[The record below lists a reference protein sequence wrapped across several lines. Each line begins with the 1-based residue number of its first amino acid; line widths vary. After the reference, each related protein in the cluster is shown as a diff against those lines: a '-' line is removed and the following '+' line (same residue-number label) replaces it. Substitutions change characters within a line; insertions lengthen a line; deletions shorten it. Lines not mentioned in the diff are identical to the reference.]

1 MVFTMQDFN
10 ELSRAQLQELAGN
23 QAAALAVKD
32 EKLAEQSKEVLRRD
46 DVIQQL
52 EAKIEE
58 LEKDYLKLWKERFDA
73 KSERYIEDPNQLKLD
88 YGDTDE
94 AADAAEGLAD
104 ALEEQEIEIPEHK
117 RRKRKKRNESLPAHL
132 PRIVSVVD
140 AEDADKACPEHG
152 EKKLLPEAMWDVLE
166 KLVYVPPSL
175 YVEVK
180 KYQKYACDG
189 QPACGIA
196 SAERPVGIV
205 EGDKYD
211 TSVATEILVSKYGYH
226 LPIYR
231 QQDKFAGTGW
241 TPSRSTMLNI
251 LVNCYFLIQP
261 LLDYFKRIV
270 MTDPIV
276 ACDDTGVTL
285 LYPKVPP
292 DFDLDDPKQKRM
304 AEVFTEALENN
315 KPSIRAKMWAYRG
328 NSIKL
333 NVFDFTVSRHRDGPD
348 SFFEGYQGTILG
360 DCWHGFGAIAA
371 ESDGAI
377 VRAACNSHARRKF
390 EDAMDYPKDRRRWM
404 KWYQELFDIETRGKP
419 LSDEERLQLRQTEAK
434 AIWAQMQE
442 ELDTIDQRT
451 QQVVLP
457 KSDLR
462 KALNYLRNH
471 WTELT
476 RYLDD
481 PQLPIDNNLCEQLM
495 KQIAVGRKNWLF
507 CGSVAGGQRAAG
519 FFTLVSSA
527 HRNDLDVWAY
537 VNDILKR
544 LLAGETD
551 YEPMLPWNWAAA
563 HPEHIREFRR
573 DERRQRDARKQDT
586 RAKRRARKKLL
597 ENRSKK

>member
-1 MVFTMQDFN
+1 MQDVDK
-10 ELSRAQLQELAGN
+10 LSKAQLQELVG
-23 QAAALAVKD
+23 
-32 EKLAEQSKEVLRRD
+32 EQEKEVLRRD
-46 DVIQQL
+46 DVIKQL
-52 EAKIEE
+52 EAQIEE
-58 LEKDYLKLWKERFDA
+58 LKQDYLKLWQERFAA
-73 KSERYIEDPNQLKLD
+73 KSERYISDPDQLRID
-88 YGDTDE
+88 FGDTDE
-94 AADAAEGLAD
+94 AADAAEGLA
-104 ALEEQEIEIPEHK
+104 AAVEEADLIPEHK
-117 RRKRKKRNESLPAHL
+117 RRKPRKKRDESLPAHL
-132 PRIVSVVD
+132 LRKEVIVEVD
-140 AEDADKACPEHG
+140 EAETTCPTHG
-152 EKKLLPEAMWDVLE
+152 EKQLLPESMWDVLE

-175 YVEVK
+175 YIEVQM
-180 KYQKYACDG
+180 YPKYACG
-189 QPACGIA
+189 NEPQCGIA
-196 SAERPVGIV
+196 SPKRPTGIV

-231 QQDKFAGTGW
+231 QQDRFAGTGW

-251 LVNCYFLIQP
+251 LVNCHFILWP
-261 LLDYFKRIV
+261 LLEYFKRIV
-270 MTDPIV
+270 LTDPIV

-292 DFDLDDPKQKRM
+292 EFDVSDPKQKRM
-304 AEVFTEALENN
+304 EEVFTEALTEK

-348 SFFEGYQGTILG
+348 SFFADYQGTILG

-377 VRAACNSHARRKF
+377 ARAACNSHARRKF
-390 EDAMDYPKDRRRWM
+390 EDAVDYPADRRKWM
-404 KWYQELFDIETRGKP
+404 DWYQQLFDIEARCKA
-419 LSDEERLQLRQTEAK
+419 LVDEQRLQLRQAESK
-434 AIWAQMQE
+434 VIWAKMRE
-442 ELDTIDQRT
+442 ELDTIDERT
-451 QQVVLP
+451 KQIVLP

-481 PQLPIDNNLCEQLM
+481 PQLPMDNNLCEQLM
-495 KQIAVGRKNWLF
+495 REVALGRKNWLF
-507 CGSVAGGQRAAG
+507 CGSVAGGERSAG
-519 FFTLVSSA
+519 FLTLVSSA

-551 YEPMLPWNWAAA
+551 YEPMLPWNWAAT
-563 HPEHIREFRR
+563 HPEHIREFRQQ
-573 DERRQRDARKQDT
+573 ERRQRDTRKKTHRDQ
-586 RAKRRARKKLL
+586 RRARKKLL
-597 ENRSKK
+597 ASRSQK